1 MSTHRAVRLTQE
13 LVRLDTV
20 NPPGQ
25 EEACARL
32 LADRLGKS
40 GFEIDLDYI
49 APGRPNLIARLR
61 GTSHKPALCFSGHLD
76 TVPLGAETWTRPPL
90 GGEIHEGRV
99 WGRGTTDM
107 KAGVAAFVVAAEAFA
122 DKTERPADI
131 VLMLSASEET
141 GCQGAAA
148 IAQSRS
154 SHGKVG
160 AFVVAEPTANAVVHG
175 HKGAVWAQLSAK
187 GKTAHGSMPDL
198 GVNAIYKLADAVNAI
213 RAFRFSDEPHPLLGA
228 PSLNV
233 GTITGGQN
241 VNSVPDTASLM
252 LDLRTVWPRSTDR
265 ILKQI
270 AAAIGPDIDI
280 AQQLC
285 VPSLATDIDD
295 PWVKRVEQVVTSVT
309 GESQKP
315 RAATYFTDGA
325 ILREAFDLAPTI
337 LLGPGEPSLA
347 HQTDESCRLDMIEA
361 ACEMYKLIIEDWQR
375 AD

>member
-1 MSTHRAVRLTQE
+1 MSSHPAVQLTQA
-13 LVRLDTV
+13 LVRVDTV

-25 EEACARL
+25 EESCARL
-32 LADRLGKS
+32 LAERLEKS
-40 GFEIDLDYI
+40 GFEIELSEI
-49 APGRPNLIARLR
+49 APGRPNLVARLR
-61 GTSHKPALCFSGHLD
+61 GTSRKPALCFSGHLD

-90 GGEIHEGRV
+90 AGEIHDGRI

-107 KAGVAAFVVAAEAFA
+107 KAGIAAFIVAVETYA
-122 DKTERPADI
+122 DSKNRPADI

-148 IAQSRS
+148 IAENS
-154 SHGKVG
+154 GKYGKIG

-175 HKGAVWAQLSAK
+175 HKGATWARLSAK
-187 GKTAHGSMPDL
+187 GRTAHGSMPDL
-198 GVNAIYKLADAVNAI
+198 GINAIYKLADAVRII
-213 RAFRFSDEPHPLLGA
+213 RAFRFSEYPHPLLGV

-270 AAAIGPDIDI
+270 ATAIGPDIDI
-280 AQQLC
+280 SQQLS

-295 PWVKRVEQVVTSVT
+295 PWVKRVEQLVQSVT
-309 GESQKP
+309 GESQNP
-315 RAATYFTDGA
+315 RAATFFTDGA
-325 ILREAFDLAPTI
+325 LLREAFDLAPTI

-347 HQTDESCRLDMIEA
+347 HQTDEWCSIDRIEA
-361 ACEMYKLIIEDWQR
+361 ACAMYKLIIEDWQH
-375 AD
+375 AA

>member
-1 MSTHRAVRLTQE
+1 M
-13 LVRLDTV
+13 DTV

-25 EEACARL
+25 EDACARL
-32 LADRLGKS
+32 LADRLEKS
-40 GFEIDLDYI
+40 GFEIELSYI
-49 APGRPNLIARLR
+49 APGRPNLVARLR

-76 TVPLGAETWTRPPL
+76 TVPLGAEAWTKPPL
-90 GGEIHEGRV
+90 GGEIHDGRV

-107 KAGVAAFVVAAEAFA
+107 KAGVAAFIVAAEDYTAVQ
-122 DKTERPADI
+122 ERPADI

-148 IAQSRS
+148 IAENR
-154 SHGKVG
+154 GKYGKIG
-160 AFVVAEPTANAVVHG
+160 AFVIAEPTANAVVHG
-175 HKGAVWAQLSAK
+175 HKGAAWARLSAK

-198 GVNAIYKLADAVNAI
+198 GVNAIYKLADAVRTI
-213 RAFRFSDEPHPLLGA
+213 RAFRFSEDPHPLLGV

-270 AAAIGPDIDI
+270 ATAIGPDIDI
-280 AQQLC
+280 VKQLA

-295 PWVKRVEQVVTSVT
+295 PWVKRVEQLVQSVT
-309 GESQKP
+309 GERQKP
-315 RAATYFTDGA
+315 SAATFFTDGA
-325 ILREAFDLAPTI
+325 MLREAFDLAPTI

-347 HQTDESCRLDMIEA
+347 HQTDEYCRLDRIEA
-361 ACEMYKLIIEDWQR
+361 AYEMYKLIIDDWQR
-375 AD
+375 AK